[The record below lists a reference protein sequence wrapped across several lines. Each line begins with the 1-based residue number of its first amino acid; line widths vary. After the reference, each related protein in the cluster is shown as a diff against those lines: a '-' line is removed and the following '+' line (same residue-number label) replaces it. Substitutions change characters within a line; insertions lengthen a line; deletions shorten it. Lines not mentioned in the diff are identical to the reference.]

1 MEQRRSFSEW
11 LLMEVTAARC
21 ALLAL
26 YEKQDSLKMVERPA
40 LERKYMETV
49 GKEEQ
54 EVIRQEIEC
63 ELLEEKERMIQTA
76 INRREPVDEA
86 VIDARIDQLR
96 KDKIGEALDIDSDW
110 SNIEP
115 LDSEDQDAIQVL
127 YRQIVQNYHPQMHP
141 DLPEA
146 HRLLYEKAQDA
157 YRRRDLDALQLI
169 WDTLNSTEGASL
181 GVTMTLEFS
190 ISSQSAEEQLEELST
205 DYTLAKLIYG
215 SFVET
220 EAERAARDE
229 LDRCKQETLRV
240 MEEMDHMKQDFP
252 FTAAEMLSDPA
263 QIEEYRKELEF
274 RRLEVEKKIPRMKDR
289 IQNMLAEAKRYE

>member
-11 LLMEVTAARC
+11 LLMEVTVARC

-49 GKEEQ
+49 GKDEQ

-63 ELLEEKERMIQTA
+63 ELLAEKEQMIQTA
-76 INRREPVDEA
+76 LNRREPVDEA
-86 VIDARIDQLR
+86 AIDAKIDQLR
-96 KDKIGEALDIDSDW
+96 KEKIGEAMDIDSDW
-110 SNIEP
+110 SEIEG
-115 LDSEDQDAIQVL
+115 LDGEDKDALQEL

-146 HRLLYEKAQDA
+146 HKLLYEKAQDA

-169 WDTLNSTEGASL
+169 WDTLTSTEGASM
-181 GVTMTLEFS
+181 GVTMTLEFG

-205 DYTLAKLIYG
+205 DYTLTKLIYE
-215 SFVET
+215 SFVAT

-240 MEEMDHMKQDFP
+240 MEEMDHIRQEFP
-252 FTAAEMLSDPA
+252 FSAAEMLSDPA
-263 QIEEYRKELEF
+263 QIEAYKKELEL
-274 RRLEVEKKIPRMKDR
+274 RRFEAERNIRRMKER
-289 IQNMLAEAKRYE
+289 IRNMLMEAKRYE